1 MHIVATLCFAGA
13 VAGFSALTTLPAS
26 AQDAKEA
33 EKPAAVAA
41 GANKPSPAKM
51 LTLIKTSIIALNQAN
66 QANDYSV
73 LYKTAAP
80 GFQKANPE
88 AKLAETFAKFREAK
102 LDLSPIVNFQ
112 PKVKQPELTEQGYLR
127 LTGYFPTKPLQVNFD
142 LLYEN
147 VQGDWKLYGIALAPV
162 KAQAAGTQ
170 SAPPASQQKK

>member
-1 MHIVATLCFAGA
+1 MRIVSTLCFAGA
-13 VAGFSALTTLPAS
+13 VAGFSVLATFPAF
-26 AQDAKEA
+26 AQDAKDA
-33 EKPAAVAA
+33 GKTAPVAA
-41 GANKPSPAKM
+41 SINKPSPARM

-88 AKLAETFAKFREAK
+88 AKLAETFAKLREAK
-102 LDLSPIVNFQ
+102 LDVSPIVNLQ
-112 PKVKQPELTEQGYLR
+112 PKVKQPELTEKGFLR

-147 VQGDWKLYGIALAPV
+147 IQGDWKLYGIALA
-162 KAQAAGTQ
+162 GC
-170 SAPPASQQKK
+170 